1 MKYLGCQD
9 IVSAVAGI
17 NIGSFYAINSDYAAG
32 GTSIADGGNDMYD
45 GGNCISVPTTST
57 AL

>member
-32 GTSIADGGNDMYD
+32 GTSIADGGNDMCFGLKVYFEY
-45 GGNCISVPTTST
+45 
-57 AL
+57 LYQLY